1 MLVEPDLDGAAL
13 LAVLQRGY
21 GLTAKVVRFVP
32 AGETAWCYQVVDE
45 RGGRWFLKVGRQGAI
60 EDARAEFA
68 LRLCDVLA
76 GLGLPVP
83 RPRPTRAGELWC
95 WLDGL
100 RVVVFEFIDGRPLGD
115 RAWVSLG

>member
-45 RGGRWFLKVGRQGAI
+45 RGGR
-60 EDARAEFA
+60 
-68 LRLCDVLA
+68 
-76 GLGLPVP
+76 
-83 RPRPTRAGELWC
+83 
-95 WLDGL
+95 
-100 RVVVFEFIDGRPLGD
+100 
-115 RAWVSLG
+115 